1 MFKGLSVMYYRELH
15 NLRKAWF
22 ATISATV
29 MPILYLFL
37 FGLSIGGLMGDIEYG
52 DQYLSYFLFFAPGAV
67 GVGIIFSGVNSAG
80 MLSNDRYSK
89 ILERIL
95 SWPISRT
102 SYFLARILVAM
113 TISISLL
120 LFVLL
125 LGIPLVEGKLYCG
138 NIFLVLL
145 SALLGIICF
154 SSMFMA
160 LLSLIPPPNDAVVL
174 TFLPPMIMLCSSMFY
189 SLANAPSW
197 LRTMAYMNPAT
208 YMTDVMRAG
217 IIGVPFDHQMLM
229 NILILFIFASAFF
242 IIGILS
248 VRRIRV

>member
-1 MFKGLSVMYYRELH
+1 
-15 NLRKAWF
+15 
-22 ATISATV
+22 
-29 MPILYLFL
+29 
-37 FGLSIGGLMGDIEYG
+37 MGNIEYG
-52 DQYLSYFLFFAPGAV
+52 DQCISYFLFFAPGAV
-67 GVGIIFSGVNSAG
+67 GVSIIFSGVNSGG
-80 MLSNDRYSK
+80 MISNDRYSK
-89 ILERIL
+89 ILERLL

-102 SYFLARILVAM
+102 SYFLSKILASM

-160 LLSLIPPPNDAVVL
+160 LLSLLPPPNDSIAL
-174 TFLPPMIMLCSSMFY
+174 THLPPVVMLCSSMFY
-189 SLANAPSW
+189 SLENAPSW

-217 IIGVPFDHQMLM
+217 IVGVPFDHQMLM
-229 NILILFIFASAFF
+229 NTLILFIFASAFF
-242 IIGILS
+242 IIGISS

>member
-1 MFKGLSVMYYRELH
+1 
-15 NLRKAWF
+15 
-22 ATISATV
+22 
-29 MPILYLFL
+29 
-37 FGLSIGGLMGDIEYG
+37 MGEIEYG
-52 DQYLSYFLFFAPGAV
+52 DQCISYFLFFAPGAV
-67 GVGIIFSGVNSAG
+67 GVSIIFSGVNSGG
-80 MLSNDRYSK
+80 MLSNDRDSK

-95 SWPISRT
+95 SWPISRA
-102 SYFLARILVAM
+102 SYFLSKILVSM

-125 LGIPLVEGKLYCG
+125 LGIPLVEGELYCG

-160 LLSLIPPPNDAVVL
+160 LLSFVPPPNDAIVL
-174 TFLPPMIMLCSSMFY
+174 TSLPPLIMLCSSMFY
-189 SLANAPSW
+189 SLENAPSW

-208 YMTDVMRAG
+208 YMTDLMRAG
-217 IIGVPFDHQMLM
+217 IIGAPFDHQMLM
-229 NILILFIFASAFF
+229 SALILFIFASAFF
-242 IIGILS
+242 IIEISS